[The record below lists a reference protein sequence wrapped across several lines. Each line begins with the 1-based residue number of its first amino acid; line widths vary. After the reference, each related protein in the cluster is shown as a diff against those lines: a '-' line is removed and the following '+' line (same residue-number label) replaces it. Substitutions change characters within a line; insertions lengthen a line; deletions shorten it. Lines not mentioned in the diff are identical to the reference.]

1 MKTLENCDYI
11 AETNNPI
18 DDSLYN
24 GVIQEKLFIGFPIK
38 NNYDHLRFV
47 IPERYDPQRIK
58 INDKYF
64 YGIWVNGAKV
74 SENEVVTLNRID
86 ETIFSIPFGDGTDII
101 DQDFKNFETIV
112 YKESP
117 VVFYHKL
124 AQMYIYMFLT

>member
-18 DDSLYN
+18 DDSLYSETL
-24 GVIQEKLFIGFPIK
+24 QEKFFIGFPIK

-47 IPERYDPQRIK
+47 IPERFKPQKIK
-58 INDKYF
+58 VNGKYF
-64 YGIWVNGAKV
+64 YGVWVDGEKPANDKLL
-74 SENEVVTLNRID
+74 TLIRID
-86 ETIFSIPFGDGTDII
+86 ETIYSIPFGDGVEFVNKE
-101 DQDFKNFETIV
+101 FKDFETIV

-117 VVFYHKL
+117 VLFYHKL